1 MDCQLYRV
9 YSNCIIGWNMWTN
22 VLSTPID

>member
-9 YSNCIIGWNMWTN
+9 YSNCIIGWNM
-22 VLSTPID
+22 